1 MSIFSNFFKKEAP
14 LLGLQGSGGGLGFLT
29 GGGGDYIDA
38 TYSGEAQVTESG
50 DYRTIVWTA
59 GNGNFTINA
68 VKGDAGTGGPN
79 SEPYMDIAMMGGGA
93 AGAERHGPGA
103 PAGGM
108 ILAYSYQASTGN
120 YPITVAATRP
130 GNNNSTGPTPGNP
143 GNGFGFTVVGGGSPQ
158 PAQPNPGNALN
169 FNQYN
174 PGSPAGGPG
183 DQGGG
188 GHGTGGAGQSGGG
201 NVGHGGPGLP
211 IPINPGSYGSG
222 GKFGGGGAGA
232 GRGGSGAPG
241 SPGGGGG
248 NPNGNG
254 VAHTGSGGGGGR
266 DSRQTTGSGAGGIC
280 MVRYKYQ

>member
-1 MSIFSNFFKKEAP
+1 MMQQM
-14 LLGLQGSGGGLGFLT
+14 LVGM

-38 TYSGEAQVTESG
+38 TYSGQAQVTESG

-59 GNGNFTINA
+59 GNGNFTITD

-79 SEPYMDIAMMGGGA
+79 SDPYMDIAMVGGGA

-120 YPITVAATRP
+120 YPITVAGTRP
-130 GNNNSTGPTPGNP
+130 GNSDSTGPTPGYP
-143 GNGFGFTVVGGGSPQ
+143 GNGFGFTVVGGGSNQ

-188 GHGTGGAGQSGGG
+188 GHGCGGAGQSGGG

-222 GKFGGGGAGA
+222 GRFGGGGAGA
-232 GRGGSGAPG
+232 GRGGSSAPG

-266 DSRQTTGSGAGGIC
+266 DHRQTTGSGASGIC
-280 MVRYKYQ
+280 IVRYKYQ